1 MNKLLRK
8 VINNKELK
16 DQTNKLFIISNF
28 EEKLKEFYLE
38 FSDSETKV
46 TSSNS
51 VVDQMLANLEA
62 LFLHGL
68 KETFFS
74 QLSTVIGDDVDKS
87 VDINFWHCLL
97 VLSPS
102 GVVDQVSVCVYIYY
116 MKLNIKYL
124 NNIT

>member
-16 DQTNKLFIISNF
+16 DQTNKVFIISNF

-38 FSDSETKV
+38 FSDNETKV
-46 TSSNS
+46 TSSNT
-51 VVDQMLANLEA
+51 VADQMLANLEA

-74 QLSTVIGDDVDKS
+74 QLTTVIGNDVDKS

-102 GVVDQVSVCVYIYY
+102 GVVDQVSVCVCVFI
-116 MKLNIKYL
+116 L
-124 NNIT
+124 